1 VKYEVTGPDGSI
13 YDIEGPDD
21 ATDEELISAVKNQLA
36 TSVEEKEELEQTLKP
51 TVVTDNTSAQ
61 QELDAIRTGEVEAK
75 VVEEKRQD
83 ELGYF
88 DEGSVIKETGEGIV
102 SGLIAIPQGILEL
115 GGSLI
120 DLAADTDLASS
131 VTESANELRDVLGV
145 DPEGM
150 AGKIAEVATQFVIPG
165 IAAASAVSKLS
176 KVGKLVRA
184 GKARTAVTGQKLNPI
199 TKTAMVSKSNRVALI
214 AQQAAAAGLADA
226 AVATDGI
233 TTIGDFFDGG
243 PTTTDQEV
251 GLHGRD
257 EALRRL
263 SNKLKIGIESSTIV
277 GSLPAVISGTGK
289 AFGAAKDAVTP
300 IAGAIDDATGI
311 SDKIV
316 SATAPVARGI
326 KKVTEPIGKYVDES
340 EQRFAFG
347 QDDTL
352 KFGDKTL
359 NSILRNVRYR
369 GLLPEEIAEA
379 RSRQPGFQSAE
390 AKKALI
396 KMNRLEK
403 AMNASLDEFKN
414 LTKGTESQLT
424 RKSLH
429 NTVFEV
435 LTANNRA
442 SRITAYKTL
451 PPSIRKIL
459 KPQIQGMT
467 SQIDDLSKQIINLDA
482 LKTLA
487 KSGDEGAKNVARI
500 KQTITNNLSGYMRR
514 RYAIYE
520 EGLFGKGAYKPTDE
534 AIQAGV
540 RGFSNPRNVARL
552 ENELTIL
559 AGPNTDNFINFGL
572 DAEGKLL
579 KNLTP
584 DTLNDLSVKATTN
597 FVERHKI
604 KNIRTPNNVGRIAI
618 DKLNKGL
625 FTEKANLRKFERML
639 LGEITDPKEA
649 FLGTVADLSRAVAT
663 DKYFSKIRQLSDTNT
678 AIGKM
683 FVNPKGDSALKSELR
698 NKGYVELSDSAAKQ
712 GEVSS
717 FGSLDG
723 FMVPERIRDDLTRA
737 LIGDTNVITSS
748 FRSVYSGFLKAKG
761 YSQYGKTVLSPIT
774 QIRNFTTASLFA
786 AAQGNVGRGA
796 NVAES
801 FKIAF
806 SDLKDMPAED
816 AIKSLEKYNK
826 LGLTGTGAEVQE
838 IRKLIED
845 GYGNGFFGGAR
856 ESSAEGVNTLGREFG
871 NKITDTTFGNFL
883 GKSAKKFEDAYQ
895 ASDNTW
901 KIYNFEFEHHKLT
914 NALRGLSKEEKLIYL
929 ERTMPEEARFMGE
942 KARAFRQS
950 EGLTVGNLETGA
962 SNKYINDLINEEAA
976 DIVKNTVPN
985 YNKAPQA
992 IKDLRKL
999 PFGNFTAFPYEILR
1013 TGGNTIKRGIDE
1025 LSFNDP
1031 RLSPAANKAIQKIGL
1046 RRLTGAATTFGIM
1059 PLAVSEFA
1067 YQVSGISEEQMEAYQ
1082 RSFAPPWEK
1091 NARLV
1096 PIGVDEKGNIQYVNY
1111 SYSNPYDLL
1120 ERMATASINEYQ
1132 AGNLEGK
1139 NIAVNLFNSFSE
1151 SLGELTAPFSGEAI
1165 IFGALRDV
1173 ANPDSE
1179 NVFVKIPSSVIGGR
1193 GGRTETGSKVYSPQD
1208 SFGDK
1213 IAKSFNHVIFGA
1225 MAPGVSPI
1233 NVKGGELVAGRFAR
1247 SIFGGHLGVSEKDRL
1262 GRTPKLETELARG
1275 LTGITP
1281 NTVDYNMVMGYKGFE
1296 FGKERTEASNIFNNV
1311 AKRANVTRDEVVEAY
1326 KNANEARFKVFNKF
1340 HRVIEDMKILGL
1352 SDTDISKSLKI
1363 AGVSDYKRII
1373 MDKYKPLIPST
1384 SVFKKMRL
1392 NGTIDRFPKEE
1403 INLMIKSQIGR
1414 KYTSEIIDEGGQK
1427 LVVAKDTSYEA
1438 PAQPIVNN
1446 RPATVNPYL
1455 LKEIDSKPF
1464 LLNNNINIDPSLLGS
1479 NPIDAAKNAQ
1489 IAQRNKP

>member
-13 YDIEGPDD
+13 YDIEGPDN
-21 ATDEELISAVKNQLA
+21 ATDEQLINAVKNQLA
-36 TSVEEKEELEQTLKP
+36 TSVEEKDDLNESLKS

-61 QELDAIRTGEVEAK
+61 KELDAIRTGEVEAK

-115 GGSLI
+115 GASLV
-120 DLAADTDLASS
+120 DLAADTDLATS
-131 VTESANELRDVLGV
+131 VTESANELRETLGV

-233 TTIGDFFDGG
+233 TTIGDFFEGG
-243 PTTTDQEV
+243 PTTTDKEV

-289 AFGAAKDAVTP
+289 AFSKTKELATP

-326 KKVTEPIGKYVDES
+326 KKVAEPIGKYIDES

-359 NSILRNVRYR
+359 NSILKNVRYR

-396 KMNRLEK
+396 KMNKLEK
-403 AMNASLDEFKN
+403 AMNSSLNEFKKLSN
-414 LTKGTESQLT
+414 GAESQLT

-442 SRITAYKTL
+442 SRISAYKTL

-459 KPQIQGMT
+459 RPQIQGMT
-467 SQIDDLSKQIINLDA
+467 SQIDDLSKQILNLDA

-487 KSGDEGAKNVARI
+487 KSGDEGAKNVDRI

-534 AIQAGV
+534 AIQAGI
-540 RGFSNPRNVARL
+540 RGFSSPRNVSRL
-552 ENELTIL
+552 ENELAIL

-579 KNLTP
+579 KDLTP
-584 DTLNDLSVKATTN
+584 DTLNDLAVKATTN

-663 DKYFSKIRQLSDTNT
+663 DKYFSKIRQLSETNT

-723 FMVPERIRDDLTRA
+723 FMVPDRIRDDLTRA

-796 NVAES
+796 NVSES
-801 FKIAF
+801 FKMAF
-806 SDLKDMPAED
+806 SDLRDMPAPD
-816 AIKSLEKYNK
+816 ALKALEKYNK
-826 LGLTGTGAEVQE
+826 LGLLGTGAEVQE

-856 ESSAEGVNTLGREFG
+856 ETSVEGLNTLGREFG

-929 ERTMPEEARFMGE
+929 ERTMPEESKFMGQKSKE
-942 KARAFRQS
+942 FRIN
-950 EGLTVGNLETGA
+950 EGISSGNEIGA

-1031 RLSPAANKAIQKIGL
+1031 RLTPAANKAIQKIGL

-1120 ERMATASINEYQ
+1120 ERMATAAINEYQ
-1132 AGNLEGK
+1132 AGNLEGR
-1139 NIAVNLFNSFSE
+1139 NIAVNLFNTFSE

-1193 GGRTETGSKVYSPQD
+1193 GGKTETGSKVYSPQD

-1247 SIFGGHLGVSEKDRL
+1247 SIFGEHLGVSEKDRL

-1281 NTVDYNMVMGYKGFE
+1281 NTVDYNMVMGYKGYE

-1311 AKRANVTRDEVVEAY
+1311 AKRANVTRDEIIEAY
-1326 KNANEARFKVFNKF
+1326 KDANEARFRVFNKF

-1352 SDTDISKSLKI
+1352 SDVEVSKSLKI

-1373 MDKYKPLIPST
+1373 MDKYKPLIPGS
-1384 SVFKKMRL
+1384 SVFKKMRI
-1392 NGTIDRFPKEE
+1392 NGTLDRFPKEE
-1403 INLMIKSQIGR
+1403 INLIIKSQIGR
-1414 KYTSEIIDEGGQK
+1414 EYTSEIVNEGGEK
-1427 LVVAKDTSYEA
+1427 TVIPKNSNIKE
-1438 PAQPIVNN
+1438 PPKPIINTKPSNVS
-1446 RPATVNPYL
+1446 PYL
-1455 LKEIDSKPF
+1455 LKE
-1464 LLNNNINIDPSLLGS
+1464 NNNINQFLLKNNNIDPSLLGS
-1479 NPIDAAKNAQ
+1479 NPIEAAKNAQ